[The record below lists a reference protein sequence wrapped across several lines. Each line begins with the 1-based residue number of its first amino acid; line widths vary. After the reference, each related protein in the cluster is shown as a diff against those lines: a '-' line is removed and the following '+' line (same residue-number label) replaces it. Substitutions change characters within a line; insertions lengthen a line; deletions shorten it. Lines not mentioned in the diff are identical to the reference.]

1 MLGGGG
7 ARLPSTCQRIFIQ
20 EENSK
25 GFNFYGKS
33 RNLSNPVVIQGRV
46 DRMLADLCSWKSDDV
61 GYPNMHKNWNFRF
74 FGQISSPSRPFSWI
88 FCQNLDFQKFDLYPY
103 NFELSCSHQFLTDN
117 GQFYHFSK
125 GKSVLRCEIWNFGS
139 TIILRYKFC

>member
-1 MLGGGG
+1 MSLVFGSC
-7 ARLPSTCQRIFIQ
+7 ATQCELMIF
-20 EENSK
+20 
-25 GFNFYGKS
+25 FN
-33 RNLSNPVVIQGRV
+33 I
-46 DRMLADLCSWKSDDV
+46 DLCFCYETGWKFWWTVLRYSGWAGQIVSEYSRCGDS
-61 GYPNMHKNWNFRF
+61 FRF
-74 FGQISSPSRPFSWI
+74 FGQISSAPRPFSWI

-125 GKSVLRCEIWNFGS
+125 GKSVLRCEIWNLCS

>member
-1 MLGGGG
+1 M
-7 ARLPSTCQRIFIQ
+7 
-20 EENSK
+20 
-25 GFNFYGKS
+25 
-33 RNLSNPVVIQGRV
+33 
-46 DRMLADLCSWKSDDV
+46 DRMLADLCSRTSDDV

-139 TIILRYKFC
+139 TIILRYKFCQFCKFFVLKKMPKNPDFSTLTCSPEKL

>member
-1 MLGGGG
+1 MN
-7 ARLPSTCQRIFIQ
+7 CFI
-20 EENSK
+20 K
-25 GFNFYGKS
+25 KR
-33 RNLSNPVVIQGRV
+33 RNHQISQKFILNTTHPHSRV
-46 DRMLADLCSWKSDDV
+46 DRMLADLCSRTSDDV

>member
-1 MLGGGG
+1 MPYTFLKGRSRRLRPKAHILDDLLGNPYDVLKVLLGPPYG
-7 ARLPSTCQRIFIQ
+7 PY
-20 EENSK
+20 K
-25 GFNFYGKS
+25 GPLC
-33 RNLSNPVVIQGRV
+33 RRV
-46 DRMLADLCSWKSDDV
+46 DRMLADLCSRTSDDV

-125 GKSVLRCEIWNFGS
+125 GKSVLRCEI
-139 TIILRYKFC
+139 

>member
-1 MLGGGG
+1 MFQGVYV
-7 ARLPSTCQRIFIQ
+7 PI
-20 EENSK
+20 
-25 GFNFYGKS
+25 FNFIKQFQEGFAPYVPK
-33 RNLSNPVVIQGRV
+33 LLDIPPPRV
-46 DRMLADLCSWKSDDV
+46 DRMLADLCSRTSDDV

-103 NFELSCSHQFLTDN
+103 NFELSCSHHFLTDN